1 MTGRPLWDLLIADP
15 AEADH
20 GVDLSG
26 EGIDGSGVSYPD
38 SFGMR
43 VRGTGAE

>member
-1 MTGRPLWDLLIADP
+1 MADRPGRDLLGANP
-15 AEADH
+15 TEADH
-20 GVDLSG
+20 GVDLVG
-26 EGIDGSGVSYPD
+26 EGVEGSGVSNPD